1 MLIEKPA
8 VCAYCGAQ
16 KFVNVEPNVPD
27 DELNLMATQT
37 CDCDGAIA
45 ARGMKITNDAIVSL
59 LGADSLK
66 RGFDHEVD
74 SDTVSCIREL
84 CLRVLDGLMDKITL
98 TEPKGDVIK
107 LVKNGNAVKVQRTSK
122 KQIAM

>member
-8 VCAYCGAQ
+8 VCAYCGSQ
-16 KFVNVEPNVPD
+16 RFVNVKPDVPEE
-27 DELNLMATQT
+27 ELNLLATQT

-45 ARGMKITNDAIVSL
+45 ARGMKITEDAVSSL
-59 LGADSLK
+59 LGVQSLK

-74 SDTVSCIREL
+74 SDTVYRIVEL
-84 CLRVLDGLMDKITL
+84 CRHILDGLMDKITL

>member
-8 VCAYCGAQ
+8 VCSFCGAQ
-16 KFVNVEPNVPD
+16 KFVNVESDVSD
-27 DELNLMATQT
+27 EELNVLATQT

-45 ARGMKITNDAIVSL
+45 ARGMKLTNDAITSL
-59 LGADSLK
+59 LGVESLK
-66 RGFDHEVD
+66 RGFDHDVD
-74 SDTVSCIREL
+74 HDTVYYIREL
-84 CLRVLDGLMDKITL
+84 CLRILDGLMDKITL